1 MDLQILHIF
10 LGLKNRLIQ
19 NLFHFI
25 RESIV
30 LDLEFKILFES

>member
-19 NLFHFI
+19 NLFNFI
-25 RESIV
+25 KENTV